1 MDQFLPGDMTKKET
15 FKLDSPLI
23 ESTFWSFERFGT
35 CSSGYKRK
43 FLAHSALPPTH
54 TRPLTLTA
62 HGEQSQNWTE
72 KKQGRTEKRLVG
84 AKPPSQHLVSWV

>member
-1 MDQFLPGDMTKKET
+1 MEQP
-15 FKLDSPLI
+15 
-23 ESTFWSFERFGT
+23 FGALK
-35 CSSGYKRK
+35 GLEHVPVGRVKRN

-84 AKPPSQHLVSWV
+84 AKPPSQH